1 MTRPAGA
8 PTTSR
13 LPLSTALAFAAT
25 SLPLSALG
33 LAVAVHLPAYFA
45 ANIGVPLAVV
55 AAAFGTVRLIDV
67 PIEVA
72 LGLGM
77 DRTRSR
83 FGRYRL
89 WTLLGAPF
97 LMLGLYMLLTAGRGV
112 GSGYLITWLLVMYLG
127 VSILML
133 SHHAWAATLAKS
145 YDDRARLFG
154 VMAAVGVLGAVTVLA
169 IPIVMEQLGYGEAQG
184 VRAMV
189 WYLIVLAPIAVAVV
203 VWRTPE
209 TITREVPGQRFRL
222 RDYLEIVT
230 DRNMSRILLV
240 DLMVSL
246 GPGWMAALYILYSRD
261 YMQFTAGEANILLL
275 VYILAGIAGAPC
287 LAWLATKISK
297 HRTVMFIAAAYSLLL
312 ISLPFLPKGSVL
324 ASLPTLFFTGFMAQG
339 FNVLTRAMTADVA
352 DEMRLKQGKERSGLL
367 YAMTTLTTKIA
378 AGVSIFLTFGVLSRM
393 GYDPQLGQRNSPE
406 AIQALML
413 SFVVGPV
420 FFVMLG
426 AACLIGYRLTAE
438 RAAEVRRQL
447 EARDAV
453 LDLSGAL
460 VSLTGEEREAPR
472 PPGPP
477 QSRKPGPASLAE

>member
-1 MTRPAGA
+1 VTAAVASR
-8 PTTSR
+8 TTAR
-13 LPLSTALAFAAT
+13 LPLLAALAFAAT
-25 SLPLSALG
+25 SLPLQALG
-33 LAVAVHLPAYFA
+33 IAVAVHLPAYFA

-67 PIEVA
+67 PIEVG

-89 WTLLGAPF
+89 WTLIGAPF
-97 LMLGLYMLLTAGRGV
+97 MMLGLYMLLIAGRGV
-112 GSGYLITWLLVMYLG
+112 GSSYLITWLLVMYLG

-133 SHHAWAATLAKS
+133 SHQAWAATLAKS
-145 YDDRARLFG
+145 YEDRARLFG
-154 VMAAVGVLGAVTVLA
+154 VMAAVGVLGAVSVLL
-169 IPIVMEQLGYGEAQG
+169 IPIVMERMGYGEAQG
-184 VRAMV
+184 VRAMI
-189 WYLIVLAPIAVAVV
+189 WYLIVLAPVAALIV
-203 VWRTPE
+203 VWSTPE
-209 TITREVPGQRFRL
+209 TLARETPGQRFRL

-230 DRNMSRILLV
+230 DHSMRRILLV

-261 YMQFTAGEANILLL
+261 YMLFTSGEANILLA
-275 VYILAGIAGAPC
+275 VYVLSGVVGAPS

-297 HRTVMFIAAAYSLLL
+297 HRTVMLTAVCYSLLL
-312 ISLPFLPKGSVL
+312 ITLPFLPKGNVL
-324 ASLPTLFFTGFMAQG
+324 ASLPTLFFTGFMSAG

-378 AGVSIFLTFGVLSRM
+378 AGVSIFLTFGVLSRV
-393 GYDPQLGQRNSPE
+393 GYDPQLGQRNTPE
-406 AIQALML
+406 SIQALML

-426 AACLIGYRLTAE
+426 AACLIGYRLTAD
-438 RAAEVRRQL
+438 RAADVRRQL
-447 EARDAV
+447 EERDAIF
-453 LDLSGAL
+453 DPAGAV

-472 PPGPP
+472 P
-477 QSRKPGPASLAE
+477 A